1 MTATEA
7 STATPSAEDHTLG
20 SGWQLQS
27 TKAAAGSSS
36 GETSNGFL
44 FQLRKCYLA
53 AYNLFIA
60 VGWGYVLA
68 QMLYSCIRRG
78 GLGNALPFLFDE
90 VCDVVAMLQW
100 VVTLELVHIVCGLVP
115 PSTVNVLVLA
125 HCKVLRRL
133 HILNIALMFIPEV
146 VFIPSFR
153 FSSPLLSH
161 DVSLGPYDQLHS
173 HPAAPFLFLHWGL
186 LDLIRYPFYLLNM
199 YGCCPRWLRWL
210 RYSEFI
216 VLYPISFISESTFSP
231 FYLSSVLLRL
241 LLAFLL
247 FASFSS
253 LLYLFLLSFP
263 NGIHLF
269 IPRTVYLWW
278 LMLPYIYSKGVH
290 NWTPLPDSL
299 PWLGF
304 NYFYFVC
311 LYIPFR
317 CYSAI
322 LSLSLSLSLSLLSLS
337 VSLTPSISSPLFSFL
352 LLTAQ
357 QTNSI
362 PRELPAHAAASSQK
376 DSKRKEED
384 KVKHLFLK

>member
-27 TKAAAGSSS
+27 TKAAVGSSS
-36 GETSNGFL
+36 GGTSNAFL

-68 QMLYSCIRRG
+68 HMLYSCIRRG
-78 GLGNALPFLFDE
+78 GLGNALPFLFAE
-90 VCDVVAMLQW
+90 VCDVVATLQW

-133 HILNIALMFIPEV
+133 HILNIALMFIPE
-146 VFIPSFR
+146 
-153 FSSPLLSH
+153 
-161 DVSLGPYDQLHS
+161 LHS

-216 VLYPISFISESTFSP
+216 VLYPISFISEM
-231 FYLSSVLLRL
+231 
-241 LLAFLL
+241 
-247 FASFSS
+247 
-253 LLYLFLLSFP
+253 
-263 NGIHLF
+263 
-269 IPRTVYLWW
+269 YLWW

-317 CYSAI
+317 CYTFPGNY
-322 LSLSLSLSLSLLSLS
+322 LRMLRLRRRK
-337 VSLTPSISSPLFSFL
+337 TPNEKKK
-352 LLTAQ
+352 T
-357 QTNSI
+357 
-362 PRELPAHAAASSQK
+362 K
-376 DSKRKEED
+376 
-384 KVKHLFLK
+384 